1 MATCKSCGAE
11 LKPNSKFCPECG
23 TVIEETTVLEKED
36 AKPAEAEAAST
47 PDTAEKADKSSS
59 EKPAEQKAPETEKKA
74 DDEIEKTIEAAAE
87 AAAELPQVKEISI
100 IKPKDIS
107 VLKPKRA
114 DIIQK
119 KPTAPPPAPIPTAAA
134 ARAAESTAKQE
145 ANKPEANPETDKP
158 EAKPEVSHKR
168 VIPDVE
174 LPEEPKMPESSD
186 DTPLPVVSSF
196 MSKREDDFGK
206 DFYSDSSVKN
216 KPSTN
221 TKPEEPKPAETTPKK
236 EAAPA
241 AEPKKKKKSP
251 VGAIIAIIVIIAA
264 AGAGFYLYSQGYFG
278 SGSSDTTQP
287 VAETTVYPSAESE
300 SLSDTATETDTESS
314 QSASDP
320 TTADSSATSP
330 VPSETSGSPE
340 SVSDTSPS
348 SDTDA
353 SPVAEELSDLAL
365 TFTHTQSVGGSEIL
379 NYSFANNSDSFSVSN
394 MTDTSQLIV
403 DFVSSFETGN
413 NVSPVNLYISDGT
426 SKEAVSPS
434 SVTENQ
440 VTYDYSVIRETA
452 EAVGFAD
459 GINSIVSISFS
470 GVGFPVDINSI
481 TVTNYIS

>member
-11 LKPNSKFCPECG
+11 LKPNAKFCPECG
-23 TVIEETTVLEKED
+23 TVIEEATVLEKED

-47 PDTAEKADKSSS
+47 PDTAEKAAEIKS

-74 DDEIEKTIEAAAE
+74 EDEIEKTIEAAAE

-107 VLKPKRA
+107 VLKPKRT

-119 KPTAPPPAPIPTAAA
+119 KPTTPPPAPIPTAAA
-134 ARAAESTAKQE
+134 AKAAEITAKQDQE
-145 ANKPEANPETDKP
+145 ADKP
-158 EAKPEVSHKR
+158 EEKVSHKR
-168 VIPDVE
+168 IIPDVE

-206 DFYSDSSVKN
+206 DFYSDNSIKN
-216 KPSTN
+216 KPSVN
-221 TKPEEPKPAETTPKK
+221 TKPEEPKPAEIAPKK

-241 AEPKKKKKSP
+241 AEHEKKKKSP

-264 AGAGFYLYSQGYFG
+264 AGAGFYLYTQGYFG
-278 SGSSDTTQP
+278 GSKGSDTQP
-287 VAETTVYPSAESE
+287 VAETTVYPASESE
-300 SLSDTATETDTESS
+300 SLSDTVSETDTESS
-314 QSASDP
+314 ESTDDSS
-320 TTADSSATSP
+320 TADSSATSP
-330 VPSETSGSPE
+330 VSSETSASSE
-340 SVSDTSPS
+340 SISDTSPA
-348 SDTDA
+348 SDTNA
-353 SPVAEELSDLAL
+353 SPVAGELSDLAL

-379 NYSFANNSDSFSVSN
+379 NYSFANNSDSFSISN

-403 DFVSSFETGN
+403 DFVSSVETGN
-413 NVSPVNLYISDGT
+413 NVSPVNMYISDGT

-440 VTYDYSVIRETA
+440 VTYDYSIIRETA
-452 EAVGFAD
+452 EAVGYAD

-481 TVTNYIS
+481 VVTNYIS